1 MKAQQRATYL
11 TAEELR
17 FAGGSIVDIAS
28 VGLPNEPGKLLERPG
43 AARSDFLQRNVMPAL
58 GDPDA
63 NPLTLQL
70 RRLQDDINHA
80 DFKAALLG
88 SDHKLTVFGRR
99 EHRLHANRL
108 INLDRFVEPRFD
120 ALNGCKIGIVE
131 QQPFTLHDLLRQQ
144 VRIDDPDRS
153 SPAFD
158 VGSVVESAL
167 AGPVRAG
174 DDPEDWPIRVARR
187 RAHRLPCGA
196 GSP

>member
-80 DFKAALLG
+80 DFKAELLG
-88 SDHKLTVFGRR
+88 SDQMLTVFWLCARG
-99 EHRLHANRL
+99 LLANCL
-108 INLDRFVEPRFD
+108 IHHTRHE
-120 ALNGCKIGIVE
+120 E
-131 QQPFTLHDLLRQQ
+131 
-144 VRIDDPDRS
+144 
-153 SPAFD
+153 
-158 VGSVVESAL
+158 
-167 AGPVRAG
+167 
-174 DDPEDWPIRVARR
+174 
-187 RAHRLPCGA
+187 
-196 GSP
+196 